1 VLLHTAQSTFQALVP
16 WLLLLATVLFAVSG
30 PVNKWLRRAA
40 PVGSLQKKKAA
51 FPIGIFVSL
60 ALVSFYIGYFGAGA
74 GFLVISV
81 LSLSG
86 VKSLNDVNALKVLC
100 TSLANGVAVVT
111 FIAAGAVYWGECL
124 TMMGLATAGGYLGAA
139 YSRKMNPAILR
150 GAVIITGAALS
161 LYFFYQRR

>member
-1 VLLHTAQSTFQALVP
+1 
-16 WLLLLATVLFAVSG
+16 
-30 PVNKWLRRAA
+30 
-40 PVGSLQKKKAA
+40 
-51 FPIGIFVSL
+51 
-60 ALVSFYIGYFGAGA
+60 
-74 GFLVISV
+74 
-81 LSLSG
+81 